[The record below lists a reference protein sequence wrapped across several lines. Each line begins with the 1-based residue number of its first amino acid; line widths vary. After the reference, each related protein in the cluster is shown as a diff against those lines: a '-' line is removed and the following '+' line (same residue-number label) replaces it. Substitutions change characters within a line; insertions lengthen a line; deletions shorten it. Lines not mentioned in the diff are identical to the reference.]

1 MKVKV
6 EMIRH
11 SNMESFQK
19 MINEFLGTIEFE
31 YFIDIR
37 YSLIKDERSNTDRYT
52 ALIMYRGV

>member
-6 EMIRH
+6 EMVRH

-19 MINEFLGTIEFE
+19 MINEFLATIEFE
-31 YFIDIR
+31 HFIDIK
-37 YSLIKDERSNTDRYT
+37 YTLIKDERSNTDRYT